1 MLIGVD
7 TKQLNIPAD
16 VSINLI
22 TRSSWNIYAQ
32 NMRLISLL
40 ITAETQLYI

>member
-7 TKQLNIPAD
+7 TKQLNILAD

-22 TRSSWNIYAQ
+22 TRSS
-32 NMRLISLL
+32 
-40 ITAETQLYI
+40 